1 MVAIPSKPCVHVR
14 LRLLQLALRLSTGTT
29 LVIAGKGSSE
39 SPTSKRSNH
48 AAGAPWKHERWLASI
63 AERIVTRIMT
73 RNHTAEK
80 RAQKRISTIRPLQM
94 VAAQPSSPGKK
105 CGRVSHRRG
114 VRWVLCEV
122 WGLPSSHHVA
132 SGCKRYLVI
141 HTLPSRLVDLSR
153 LPSVRVGRCTQVHW
167 KHGRKAWASAVR
179 LLRGTWRTQ
188 RRDLVR
194 ATCRSCDCKA
204 GG

>member
-1 MVAIPSKPCVHVR
+1 MCDTIYAMVAIPSKPCVHVR

-105 CGRVSHRRG
+105 CGRVSHRRVSDG
-114 VRWVLCEV
+114 FFARYGGFPRPTMSPAAANDTL
-122 WGLPSSHHVA
+122 SSTHF
-132 SGCKRYLVI
+132 
-141 HTLPSRLVDLSR
+141 PVD
-153 LPSVRVGRCTQVHW
+153 W
-167 KHGRKAWASAVR
+167 
-179 LLRGTWRTQ
+179 
-188 RRDLVR
+188 
-194 ATCRSCDCKA
+194 
-204 GG
+204 